1 MTEPTF
7 VIKKRSRPQ
16 QRVREV
22 STEREEEETPT
33 PEDEEEANLPYVIFS
48 TFCYALSK

>member
-16 QRVREV
+16 RVREI
-22 STEREEEETPT
+22 SIEREEEETPT
-33 PEDEEEANLPYVIFS
+33 PENEEEANLPYVVYLLFI
-48 TFCYALSK
+48 TLK